1 MSGGVPYYAEGLGNP
16 PVVDETSL
24 DLAVIGN
31 CACSAFID
39 KKAKIVWSC
48 LPRLD
53 GDPIF
58 CSLLKGSNESSND
71 IGFFGISLA
80 NYQKSE
86 QGYLRN
92 SSIVCTKLYDSEG
105 GCVEVKDFFPRFES
119 SGREYRPNM
128 IVRILTPIAGRPRAA
143 IKLRPTFGY
152 GWGTP
157 EKTRGSNHVRYLL
170 SNMTVRLTTNAPISY
185 IVDEVLFEIDEPV
198 YLILMPDESL
208 KNSIQELATSY
219 LDKTLNYWNKWTRNL
234 AIPFEWQT
242 EVIRSAI
249 ALKMS
254 SFEETGAIVA
264 AMTTSIPHSSKST
277 GSSNEDLR
285 YCWVR
290 DSYWIVQALN
300 KIGAATISEGYIKYL
315 SNVVSSFHSSKSVTK
330 ISSVYGLSLETRL
343 HERDL
348 HRLPGYHGMGPVR
361 LGNRDSEIPHNDV
374 YGAALLTLTRIFF
387 DQRLFVQGSEA
398 LWHRLEA
405 LGEECAAIYNKPDFT
420 TRQKTGDTASASV
433 HTYSAA
439 MCWAGCDRLAKI
451 AAKLDN
457 KERAQYW
464 SEKCKAMKEEITKR
478 AWNAELKSFTTSFD
492 SKEVNYTLLGLP
504 EIGFVS
510 AKSEEFMSTL
520 AYFEKTQVQNGHVT
534 IKPNVAL
541 NSATFRYI
549 KVLNEIGRTDDAR
562 RLFEGMLKLRNSSG
576 LISETYDLETNQLWG
591 NFPMN
596 IAMVGLIDCAIAL
609 SKPWSEAF

>member
-1 MSGGVPYYAEGLGNP
+1 MSGGTPYYAQGLGNP
-16 PVVDETSL
+16 PLVDETSL

-48 LPRLD
+48 FPRFD

-71 IGFFGISLA
+71 IGFFGISMA

-86 QGYLRN
+86 QKYLRN
-92 SSIVCTKLYDSEG
+92 SSIVSTKLYDSEG
-105 GCVEVKDFFPRFES
+105 GCIEVKDFLPRFEA

-128 IVRILTPIAGRPRAA
+128 IVRILTPVSGRPRAA

-157 EKTRGSNHVRYLL
+157 EKTRGSNHIRYLL

-198 YLILMPDESL
+198 YLVLMPDESL

-219 LDKTLNYWNKWTRNL
+219 LDKTLNYWNTWTRNL
-234 AIPFEWQT
+234 SIPFEWQN
-242 EVIRSAI
+242 EIIQSAI
-249 ALKMS
+249 TIKMS
-254 SFEETGAIVA
+254 NFEETGAIVA
-264 AMTTSIPHSSKST
+264 ALTTSIPHSSKSN
-277 GSSNEDLR
+277 GASNEDLR

-300 KIGAATISEGYIKYL
+300 KLGAATIIEGYIKYL
-315 SNVVSSFHSSKSVTK
+315 SNVVSSFHANKSATR
-330 ISSVYGLSLETRL
+330 INSVYGISLETRL

-348 HRLPGYHGMGPVR
+348 HRLPGFHGIGPVR
-361 LGNRDSEIPHNDV
+361 LGNRDAEMPHNDV

-387 DQRLFVQGSEA
+387 DTRLFVQGSEF
-398 LWHRLEA
+398 LFNRLEV
-405 LGEECAAIYNKPDFT
+405 LGEECAKVYNQPDFT
-420 TRQKTGDTASASV
+420 TRQKTTAPQSN
-433 HTYSAA
+433 TFSAA
-439 MCWAGCDRLAKI
+439 MCWAGCDRLARI
-451 AAKLDN
+451 AAKLGMSDR
-457 KERAQYW
+457 ETYW
-464 SEKCKAMKEEITKR
+464 SGKAKSMKADIMKQG
-478 AWNAELKSFTTSFD
+478 WNSELKSFVSVFGTTQVD
-492 SKEVNYTLLGLP
+492 HTLLGLP
-504 EIGFVS
+504 EIGFIS
-510 AKSEEFMSTL
+510 AKSEEFLSTL
-520 AYFEKTQVQNGHVT
+520 AQFEKTQVKDGHVLLNST
-534 IKPNVAL
+534 ENVGL

-549 KVLNEIGRTDDAR
+549 IVLNEVGRTEEAR
-562 RLFEGMLKLRNSSG
+562 KLFTEMLKLRNSSG
-576 LISETYDLETNQLWG
+576 IMSETYDLDTKQLYG

-596 IAMVGLIDCAIAL
+596 TAMVGLIDCAISL
-609 SKPWSEAF
+609 SKPWDEAF